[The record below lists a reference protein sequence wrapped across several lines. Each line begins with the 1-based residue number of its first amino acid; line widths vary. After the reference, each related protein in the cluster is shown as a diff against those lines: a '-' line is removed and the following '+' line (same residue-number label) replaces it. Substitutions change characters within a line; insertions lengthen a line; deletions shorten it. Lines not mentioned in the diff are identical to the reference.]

1 MNDGADLP
9 GGRQNERRSGPAGR
23 KEKRATEQIR
33 RERSEMN
40 NIYDNERF
48 FNEYAQ
54 MSRSR
59 EGLAGAG
66 EWHQFRNM
74 FPDLTGMKV
83 LDLGCGYGWHCRYA
97 VEQGAESVLGIDLSG
112 RMIAEAKEKNGDERI
127 EYRVCGLEDYEYP
140 EAAYECVISN
150 LALHY
155 IEDLEPVYQKINRT
169 LRPGGV
175 FLLNIEHPVFTAGVN
190 EDWVYDEDGKP
201 KFWPLDD
208 YYYPGERMT
217 LFLGE
222 HVKKYHHTLTQILMG
237 LLNTGFVLEAV
248 EEAMPDPA
256 MMEIPGMQDEMRRP
270 MMLLV
275 RAAKK

>member
-1 MNDGADLP
+1 
-9 GGRQNERRSGPAGR
+9 
-23 KEKRATEQIR
+23 
-33 RERSEMN
+33 
-40 NIYDNERF
+40 
-48 FNEYAQ
+48 
-54 MSRSR
+54 
-59 EGLAGAG
+59 
-66 EWHQFRNM
+66 
-74 FPDLTGMKV
+74 
-83 LDLGCGYGWHCRYA
+83 
-97 VEQGAESVLGIDLSG
+97 
-112 RMIAEAKEKNGDERI
+112 MI
-127 EYRVCGLEDYEYP
+127 
-140 EAAYECVISN
+140 SS

-155 IEDLEPVYQKINRT
+155 IEDLEPVYQKIYRT
-169 LRPGGV
+169 LRQGGV

-222 HVKKYHHTLTQILMG
+222 RVKKYHHTLTQILMG
-237 LLNTGFVLEAV
+237 LLNAGFVLETV